1 MPNSQLLK
9 NWIALS
15 VLFHLTVLVLAS
27 MIPLVPLRPP
37 DVMIVDLADL
47 PRSIDFPRPQPG
59 IVEGAP
65 PKPPAPAPPQPV
77 RKEKPPP
84 APPPP
89 APPPPA
95 APKSLREITP
105 SLGKMVMAKADP
117 GAGRGGGTSSGNA
130 VGTGGKAV
138 EKGPITEEQGG
149 GARLHALNAPGIQ
162 SMSSFL

>member
-37 DVMIVDLADL
+37 DVMVVDLADL

-65 PKPPAPAPPQPV
+65 PKPAA
-77 RKEKPPP
+77 P

-89 APPPPA
+89 VREEKPPPPPPA
-95 APKSLREITP
+95 PFRPP
-105 SLGKMVMAKADP
+105 SPRRAQVPPGDHPLPGKNGHGESGP
-117 GAGRGGGTSSGNA
+117 RGGTGRGDVIRKRGGN
-130 VGTGGKAV
+130 GGG
-138 EKGPITEEQGG
+138 ERRERGRERGEGGG
-149 GARLHALNAPGIQ
+149 GA
-162 SMSSFL
+162 